1 MAQANSLGWA
11 CAAARVA
18 GLAAGQRVWR
28 VPQCRE
34 LGAGPGMLGDALD
47 CLCWPISHNAGPMSG
62 EAGGEVLVQP
72 NNPLRKEPR

>member
-1 MAQANSLGWA
+1 MRKRIRRAGPAPPLALPGWQPGNVYGA
-11 CAAARVA
+11 YHSAA
-18 GLAAGQRVWR
+18 
-28 VPQCRE
+28 E